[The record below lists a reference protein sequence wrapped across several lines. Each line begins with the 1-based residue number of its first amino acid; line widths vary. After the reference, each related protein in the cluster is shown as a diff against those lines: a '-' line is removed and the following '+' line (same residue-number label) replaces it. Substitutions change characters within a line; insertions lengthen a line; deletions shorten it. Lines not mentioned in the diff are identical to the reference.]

1 MKLDLVKFQKSRES
15 RVEAG
20 GHVFILRRPTA
31 LDVVRLSV
39 AGDNLTIENAVK
51 YVVGWEQVNELDLL
65 PGGVPEP
72 IDFDPALC
80 AAWVAD
86 RPDFWMPIVQGVIDA
101 YQRHEAEMEQRGN
114 V

>member
-1 MKLDLVKFQKSRES
+1 MKLDLAKFQKSRES
-15 RVEAG
+15 RVEVA
-20 GHVFILRRPTA
+20 GHVFILRRPPA
-31 LDVVRLSV
+31 LDVVKLSA
-39 AGDNLTIENAVK
+39 AGGNFTIDQAVK
-51 YVVGWEQVNELDLL
+51 YIVGWDLVTEIDLL

-72 IDFDPALC
+72 IEFDPALC

-101 YQRHEAEMEQRGN
+101 YQRHEAELEQRGN